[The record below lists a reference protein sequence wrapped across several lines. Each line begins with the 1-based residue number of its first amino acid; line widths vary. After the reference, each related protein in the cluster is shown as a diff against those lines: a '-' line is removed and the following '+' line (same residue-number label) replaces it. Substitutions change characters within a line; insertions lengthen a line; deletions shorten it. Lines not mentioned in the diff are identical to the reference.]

1 MSENK
6 GLSREL
12 GLAECITITAGAVIG
27 VGLFTVGSSQVGL
40 AGSSIVI
47 ATLVSLLLVIWPAM
61 LYGEMGA
68 ALPLSGGTYAYA
80 KRALGWPAAIFCS
93 WHYALSQVSVAAG
106 EALAF
111 ANYLNHLLWSL
122 GVPSTFQIDVRI
134 SACALIV
141 LFTVVNFRGIEFSG
155 RIQNA
160 FMFFFWGASTL
171 WFVMELKNLDLANYV
186 SVFGGL
192 PAEASAFAKLIVMVW
207 WCFAGFE
214 SIVGL
219 GSEVQFP
226 QVNLPRALMLSPL
239 LVFAVNALWQF
250 FLVGLTPLADMA
262 MLATSEAPFVDGL
275 KAAGIA
281 GFPVILLCLVITLGG
296 DFSTMIP
303 CTGGAARYVYTV
315 ALDGCFP
322 ALFSKVH
329 PRFRS
334 PYVAVLAVGV
344 VAGLIILTDS
354 IVVVAAMAAFSQVLA
369 YLIGFVSYLGL
380 KWREPDLPRPY
391 RAPAGTFGA
400 WFSILV
406 YLVLLVM
413 AIDKEAVWYNVGL
426 SVVCIVYVV
435 FWVVIPGRKPP
446 QEAVDVELLA
456 LKTRLP
462 TKGEQEVLDAQYRH
476 WKRLS
481 FAAAGAGLLLF
492 AAAFL
497 LRALRGG

>member
-27 VGLFTVGSSQVGL
+27 VGLFTVGSSQVGF
-40 AGSSIVI
+40 AGSSIIV

-61 LYGEMGA
+61 LYGEMGS

-80 KRALGWPAAIFCS
+80 KRALGWPTAIFCS
-93 WHYALSQVSVAAG
+93 WHYALSQIGIAAG

-122 GVPSTFQIDVRI
+122 GMPETFQIDTRI
-134 SACALIV
+134 SACALIA
-141 LFTVVNFRGIEFSG
+141 LFTVINFRGIEFSG
-155 RIQNA
+155 RLQNA
-160 FMFFFWGASTL
+160 FMFFFWGASTI
-171 WFVMELKNLDLANYV
+171 WFVMELKNINLANYV
-186 SVFGGL
+186 SVFAGI
-192 PAEASAFAKLIVMVW
+192 PTEASALAKLIVMVW
-207 WCFAGFE
+207 WCYAGFE

-226 QVNLPRALMLSPL
+226 QVNLPRALILSPL

-262 MLATSEAPFVDGL
+262 MLASSDAPFMVGL
-275 KAAGIA
+275 KAAGIT
-281 GFPVILLCLVITLGG
+281 GFPLILLCLVITLGG

-303 CTGGAARYVYTV
+303 CTGGSARYVYTV

-322 ALFSKVH
+322 AFFSKVH

-334 PYVAVLAVGV
+334 PYVAVIVVGLI
-344 VAGLIILTDS
+344 AGAIILTDS

-369 YLIGFVSYLGL
+369 YLIGFLSYLAL
-380 KWREPDLPRPY
+380 KRREPNLMRPY
-391 RAPAGTFGA
+391 HAPAGTFGA
-400 WFSILV
+400 WFSIII
-406 YLVLLVM
+406 YLALLVM
-413 AIDKEAVWYNVGL
+413 AIDPAAIWYNVGL
-426 SVVCIVYVV
+426 SVVCIVYIV
-435 FWVVIPGRKPP
+435 FWVVIPKRKPP

-456 LKTRLP
+456 LKTRPP
-462 TKGEQEVLDAQYRH
+462 TKGEQEVLDVQYRR

-492 AAAFL
+492 AAAFA
-497 LRALRGG
+497 LRALK